1 MSLPSPPVIMSPA
14 LFPVIV
20 NPSVWLLRLIVEPDA
35 WAITSLIL
43 EIFPS
48 VVKVWVPVE
57 TSILLVPP
65 PPLMVSLL
73 A

>member
-1 MSLPSPPVIMSPA
+1 MSPA

-65 PPLMVSLL
+65 PPLIVSLL